1 MARIARIVVPG
12 IPHHIVQRGVRRM
25 DVFFRDTDRT
35 EYLKQLSEQGKRFG
49 VEYIAWCLMTNHMHL
64 VAVPR
69 QEDSLAKGI
78 GEAHRRYTR
87 FVNFREG
94 WRGYL
99 FQGRFHSFPLEGDYI
114 LGAVRYVLRNPVRA
128 GLVRKPWDYRWSSAR
143 WFIGA
148 RTDDP
153 LAVPSDL
160 FADITDRR
168 SFLLQEEEAIT
179 EFRRHARTGRPL
191 GSESF
196 VAQLEQSTGRVLR
209 PMNRGPK
216 PAR

>member
-25 DVFFRDTDRT
+25 DVFFRDADRAV
-35 EYLKQLSEQGKRFG
+35 YLEQLSEQGRRFG
-49 VEYIAWCLMTNHMHL
+49 VEYIAWCLMTNHVHL
-64 VAVPR
+64 VAVPK
-69 QEDSLAKGI
+69 QENSLAQGI

-114 LGAVRYVLRNPVRA
+114 LSAVRYVLRNPVRA

-148 RTDDP
+148 RADDP
-153 LAVPSDL
+153 LAVTSDL

-191 GSESF
+191 GSKSF
-196 VAQLEQSTGRVLR
+196 VVQLEQATGRVLR
-209 PMNRGPK
+209 PMKRGPK

>member
-12 IPHHIVQRGVRRM
+12 TPHHIVQRGVRRM
-25 DVFFRDTDRT
+25 DVFFSDSDRA
-35 EYLKQLSEQGKRFG
+35 EYLKQLSEQGRRFG
-49 VEYIAWCLMTNHMHL
+49 VEYIAWCLMTNHVHL
-64 VAVPR
+64 VAVPK
-69 QEDSLAKGI
+69 QENSLAQGI

-114 LGAVRYVLRNPVRA
+114 LSAVRYVLRNPVRA

-148 RTDDP
+148 RADDP
-153 LAVPSDL
+153 LAVTSDL

-191 GSESF
+191 GSKSF
-196 VAQLEQSTGRVLR
+196 VVQLEQATGRVLR
-209 PMNRGPK
+209 PMKRGPK